1 MCCSVRRL
9 FLPAGNG
16 YGGNILRETC
26 RLRAPRRRHIS
37 PPAKSDLLGQR
48 DRRGQA
54 LVEFA
59 IVALV
64 VYLLLGGI
72 LTFGQLF
79 YEGQTVQQAAD
90 VAAREISRTPLS
102 ATANLMDVL
111 YSNNPSDY

>member
-1 MCCSVRRL
+1 MQNES
-9 FLPAGNG
+9 GDN
-16 YGGNILRETC
+16 
-26 RLRAPRRRHIS
+26 S
-37 PPAKSDLLGQR
+37 PHSKGHN
-48 DRRGQA
+48 RRGQA

-79 YEGQTVQQAAD
+79 YSGQTVQQAAD
-90 VAAREISRTPLS
+90 AAAREISRTPLL

-111 YSNNPSDY
+111 YSNVPSRLQH